1 MTQVPKFV
9 SGTAQTGRIVLERS
23 NGSTAQIPDLV
34 IVRDVS
40 LVDNADSTFDLV
52 FDGS

>member
-9 SGTAQTGRIVLERS
+9 GGTAQTGRVVLERS

-34 IVRDVS
+34 IVQGLS
-40 LVDNADSTFDLV
+40 LLDNDDSTFDLV